1 MIRATK
7 FTRIAA
13 SLSNF
18 ESEKIGREW
27 LDKQSLQNELH
38 MTIKHF
44 GNLKSPS
51 KNTSK
56 SE

>member
-7 FTRIAA
+7 FTRVAA
-13 SLSNF
+13 SLSKF